1 MISKSVLKEIILTN
15 QDFITKKTKKIFKRA
30 IDGLPQNINKV
41 VILYGV
47 RRSGKT
53 YILFDFFKQNKSK
66 SLYIDFEDERLIDF
80 KLNDFQLLKE
90 VFLDLNPS
98 LLNKKVNFFLD
109 EVQNINGWEKF
120 CRRAVERENINIFV
134 SGSSSKMMPFEIHTE
149 LRGRSW
155 SMEILPFS
163 FAEYLSNRG
172 ISLKDKSLIYTSKSV
187 IIKKHFNKY
196 MKWGGFPEVI
206 FLKADMDKEKLI
218 KEYMSAMFFR
228 DIVER
233 YNLSNIHLVD
243 ALTDKLFSSFS
254 LKFSLNSFYK
264 QYKGIFP
271 FSKDLLFR
279 YYGYF
284 IESMLIFEVKK
295 FSESSYKRLRNPA
308 KIYLID
314 VGLAKKITSKDFGR
328 LLENIAF
335 LELKRRQDE
344 IFYFQEKNEC
354 DFIVKTKNKF
364 LPIQVCYELDEG
376 NFPRETK
383 GLIEACK
390 YTGAKEGII
399 LTLDE
404 EKDIIL
410 EGIKI
415 KILPVW
421 KWILEK
427 S

>member
-1 MISKSVLKEIILTN
+1 MISKSILKEIILTN
-15 QDFITKKTKKIFKRA
+15 QYFITRKTKKIFKRT
-30 IDGLPQNINKV
+30 IDGLPKNINKV
-41 VILYGV
+41 VILHGV

-53 YILFDFFKQNKSK
+53 YILFDFFKQNKNK

-80 KLNDFQLLKE
+80 NLKDFQALKE
-90 VFLDLNPS
+90 VFLELNPS
-98 LLNKKVNFFLD
+98 LLNKKINFFLD
-109 EVQNINGWEKF
+109 EVQNIEGWEKF
-120 CRRAVERENINIFV
+120 CRRAVERENLNIFV

-155 SMEILPFS
+155 SIELLPFS
-163 FAEYLSNRG
+163 FAEYLNSRG
-172 ISLKDKSLIYTSKSV
+172 MNLEDKSLIYTAKSL
-187 IIKKHFNKY
+187 IIKKHFTKY
-196 MKWGGFPEVI
+196 MKWGGFPEVV
-206 FLKADMDKEKLI
+206 FVKADADKEKLI

-233 YNLSNIHLVD
+233 YNLSNIQLVD

-254 LKFSLNSFYK
+254 LKFSLNFFYK
-264 QYKGIFP
+264 QYKETFP
-271 FSKDLLFR
+271 FSKDSLFR

-284 IESMLIFEVKK
+284 IESMLVFEVKK

-314 VGLAKKITSKDFGR
+314 TGLAKRTTSDDFGR

-335 LELKRRQDE
+335 LELKRRQNE

-364 LPIQVCYELDEG
+364 LPIQVCYELNDK
-376 NFPRETK
+376 NFDRETK

-390 YTGAKEGII
+390 HTSAKEGIV

-404 EKDIIL
+404 EKDILL
-410 EGIKI
+410 EGINI
-415 KILPVW
+415 KILPLW

-427 S
+427 

>member
-1 MISKSVLKEIILTN
+1 MVSKSILKEIILTN
-15 QDFITKKTKKIFKRA
+15 QDFIARKTKKIFKRT
-30 IDGLPQNINKV
+30 IGGLPKNINKV

-53 YILFDFFKQNKSK
+53 YILFDFFKQHKNK
-66 SLYIDFEDERLIDF
+66 SLYIDFEDERLINFDL
-80 KLNDFQLLKE
+80 KDFQALKE
-90 VFLDLNPS
+90 VFLELNPS
-98 LLNKKVNFFLD
+98 LLNKKINFFLD
-109 EVQNINGWEKF
+109 EIQNIEGWEKF

-163 FAEYLSNRG
+163 FPEYLSKRG
-172 ISLKDKSLIYTSKSV
+172 VNLKDKSLIYTSKSL
-187 IIKKHFNKY
+187 IIKKHFGKY
-196 MKWGGFPEVI
+196 LKWGGFPEVV
-206 FLKADMDKEKLI
+206 FLKADTDKEKLI

-233 YNLSNIHLVD
+233 YNLSNIQLVD

-254 LKFSLNSFYK
+254 LKFSLNAFYK
-264 QYKGIFP
+264 QYKETFP

-279 YYGYF
+279 YYAHF

-314 VGLAKKITSKDFGR
+314 TGLAKKTTSKDSGR

-335 LELKRRQDE
+335 LELKRRQNE
-344 IFYFQEKNEC
+344 VFYFQEKNEC
-354 DFIVKTKNKF
+354 DFIVKEKNKF
-364 LPIQVCYELDEG
+364 LPIQACYELNDE
-376 NFPRETK
+376 NFDRETK
-383 GLIEACK
+383 GLMEACK
-390 YTGAKEGII
+390 YTGTKEGII

-404 EKDIIL
+404 EKNIVLD
-410 EGIKI
+410 GVNI
-415 KILPVW
+415 KILPLW
-421 KWILEK
+421 KWILK
-427 S
+427 SE